1 VSTRA
6 YTRAEP
12 STTASNNAS
21 DAARDAIAPAA
32 PWIERLARVGFAAK
46 ALLYGIVGVLAF
58 RAAFSD
64 GGATI
69 GSRGALA
76 SLVRQPYGAIVL
88 VVMAVGL
95 FGYAAWRIIEAVV
108 DPERRGTSLKGIA
121 VRLGYA
127 GRGVIHAWLGVEAI
141 RLAVGAG
148 GGSGS
153 DGTEHWTARALDA
166 PLGSWLVI
174 AAGLGVIGYGLY
186 QVYRAWKAKLSKQL
200 NLSRLSSEAGSWL
213 IKVSR
218 FGLGARGVV
227 FGVIGAYLVRAG
239 AAHNANKAADTGE
252 ALSAIGQQP
261 LGNWLL
267 AIVATG
273 LIAYGAY
280 DVVQARYRVIRP
292 T

>member
-1 VSTRA
+1 MSTQATYSRA
-6 YTRAEP
+6 ATG
-12 STTASNNAS
+12 NNAS

-76 SLVRQPYGAIVL
+76 SLVRHPFGALVL
-88 VVMAVGL
+88 VVIAAGL
-95 FGYAAWRIIEAVV
+95 FGHAAWRLIEAVV
-108 DPERRGTSLKGIA
+108 DPERRGTSPKGLA
-121 VRLGYA
+121 VRIGYA
-127 GRGVIHAWLGVEAI
+127 GRGVFHAALGVQAV
-141 RLAVGAG
+141 RLALGAG
-148 GGSGS
+148 GNSSS
-153 DGTEHWTARALDA
+153 DGTEQWTARALDA

-174 AAGLGVIGYGLY
+174 GAGLTVIGYGVY
-186 QVYRAWKAKLSKQL
+186 QLYRAWAAKLSKQL
-200 NLSRLSSEAGSWL
+200 DLSRLSSEAGSWL

-239 AAHNANKAADTGE
+239 VAHNANKAADTGE

-267 AIVATG
+267 AIVAIG

-280 DVVQARYRVIRP
+280 EVVQARYRVIRP